1 MINQLLKF
9 LEKVYSVRFHSRGQ
23 RLYKLIGTKVSVN
36 IRKEFNS
43 HRTGLGLQHGGRDV
57 MWIARLFSNFSLYLQ
72 MITHLLRTHLFMEPV
87 AVACR
92 RQLPSLHP
100 LWKLLAP
107 HVRGVMAINTLG
119 RERLIP
125 AGGVADNTLSL
136 GGGGKSMRGRFLSPI
151 LSIYF
156 TI

>member
-1 MINQLLKF
+1 
-9 LEKVYSVRFHSRGQ
+9 
-23 RLYKLIGTKVSVN
+23 
-36 IRKEFNS
+36 
-43 HRTGLGLQHGGRDV
+43 

-136 GGGGKSMRGRFLSPI
+136 GGGGKSMKERFL
-151 LSIYF
+151 LSISISF
-156 TI
+156 TTNGLKVQKILCSCSCLRKLVFI

>member
-1 MINQLLKF
+1 
-9 LEKVYSVRFHSRGQ
+9 
-23 RLYKLIGTKVSVN
+23 
-36 IRKEFNS
+36 
-43 HRTGLGLQHGGRDV
+43 

-136 GGGGKSMRGRFLSPI
+136 GGGGKSMRGGFLLPI
-151 LSIYF
+151 LKVSTLPYNGLKAQKNLCNCSCLPELVFIQCLLPA
-156 TI
+156 IILS